1 MTTSLVTTGR
11 KRSRDSNRSDS
22 SNIIVNPL
30 DVVEGG
36 DLIADRLEV
45 GADFL
50 HAPAFESAEDF
61 INTAD
66 TPARRSRALSQRR
79 RHAVG
84 ARKLTCNIRSRR
96 LHSMN
101 CRSDSPNTSYRRDS
115 PSTNY
120 RWDGPSTKGR
130 DDPAAPDSALPSSR
144 LVPPP

>member
-50 HAPAFESAEDF
+50 CTRQPSRAQRILSIRRTLRRVGPGRCRKG
-61 INTAD
+61 AD
-66 TPARRSRALSQRR
+66 TRSGRAS
-79 RHAVG
+79 
-84 ARKLTCNIRSRR
+84 
-96 LHSMN
+96 
-101 CRSDSPNTSYRRDS
+101 
-115 PSTNY
+115 
-120 RWDGPSTKGR
+120 
-130 DDPAAPDSALPSSR
+130 
-144 LVPPP
+144 